1 MSTDLSRE
9 KGTPVEA
16 VAAGPEGFFEQ
27 ALQAFESAQEKMGGP
42 IDRFFRIGGFHVHL
56 RFAGPALAPLITR
69 AMLHLAEDKPDHV
82 DLTICLWD
90 SVSTGVRMVPPAWQ
104 SEDNGVR
111 GEIRGFNTPAVR
123 TTYNMG
129 SGILSVL
136 HKSRDVAVY
145 WTRDAGQLPYW
156 ESGAPLL
163 TIMNWWMSAHGRQI
177 VHAGAVGNSDGAVLF
192 VGKGGSGKSSTSLSC
207 LVHGLSYLSDDYCLV
222 ATNPVPFV
230 YSIFS
235 SGKVNP
241 EDANRYPSLHTVLSN
256 ATRLGPEKALFF
268 LNEEF
273 TEKIMTGLPLK
284 AILIPRVTGRPETRL
299 VKVSRAASLLALAP
313 STIFQLPGA
322 GHDVF
327 NCLKDLTAV
336 LPSYLLELGT
346 ERAEIPVVISRFLAE
361 GKE

>member
-1 MSTDLSRE
+1 VSTDLSKQE
-9 KGTPVEA
+9 GAPVDTGQS
-16 VAAGPEGFFEQ
+16 GPECFFDE
-27 ALQAFESAQEKMGGP
+27 ALQAFESAEGKMGGP
-42 IDRFFRIGGFHVHL
+42 VERFFRIGGYCVRL
-56 RFAGPALAPLITR
+56 RFAGQALVPLITR
-69 AMLHLAEDKPDHV
+69 AMMHLVEQNPAHV

-104 SEDNGVR
+104 ADDNGVR
-111 GEIRGFNTPAVR
+111 GEIRGFNTPMVR
-123 TTYNMG
+123 TTFNLG

-136 HKSRDVAVY
+136 HKSKDIAVY
-145 WTRDAGQLPYW
+145 WTRDSGELPYW

-163 TIMNWWMSAHGRQI
+163 TILNWWMGAHGRQI
-177 VHAGAVGNSDGAVLF
+177 VHAGAVGNPDGAILL

-222 ATNPVPFV
+222 ATKPAPFV

-241 EDANRYPSLHTVLSN
+241 EDAKWYPSLNTVLSN
-256 ATRLGPEKALFF
+256 ARRLGPEKALFF

-273 TEKIMTGLPLK
+273 TDRILTGMPLK

-327 NCLKDLTAV
+327 NCLRDLTAV

-346 ERAEIPVVISRFLAE
+346 ERAKIPGVISRFLAE